1 MAVPRSS
8 RERPRAR
15 PSHDTILAAAERI
28 FTERGFADTSLR
40 ELIAACGCS
49 TTAFYARFPTKD
61 AVLEALLRELLVDL
75 HDAAAQA
82 LPRAKHPAQGFD
94 EGVGLLVA
102 AIANRR
108 GLVKIAL
115 TEAALSPGAKTVL
128 REAYGM
134 LAALLAGQIAR
145 LVDKG
150 RIEVADADALA
161 WAVCG
166 ALTMQVMRWAVFEEL
181 ADDELARALQT
192 TARTLLPPVRS
203 R

>member
-1 MAVPRSS
+1 
-8 RERPRAR
+8 
-15 PSHDTILAAAERI
+15 
-28 FTERGFADTSLR
+28 
-40 ELIAACGCS
+40 
-49 TTAFYARFPTKD
+49 
-61 AVLEALLRELLVDL
+61 
-75 HDAAAQA
+75 
-82 LPRAKHPAQGFD
+82 
-94 EGVGLLVA
+94 
-102 AIANRR
+102 
-108 GLVKIAL
+108 
-115 TEAALSPGAKTVL
+115 
-128 REAYGM
+128 M